1 MTSSLDARQKQRA
14 VIKFLVLEGKP
25 PINIFK
31 RLEKVYGNS
40 AIGKSAVKTYPVL
53 KTKKKI

>member
-40 AIGKSAVKTYPVL
+40 AIGKSAVKT
-53 KTKKKI
+53 